1 MHNQAHPDPEQL
13 DRLRAGLLD
22 EHPDEKAAMEQ
33 HLNECSTC
41 RAQDEGWAQLGTPQL
56 DTHLSRDALQRDLLQ
71 ARRVALASH
80 RHSSRARTF
89 TPYATAAALLVAV
102 TIGLWTIQ
110 PGDES
115 RPLLTAQSI
124 EAIPDTYEDLDFY
137 LWLANQA
144 DTGSDDNHG
153 NPNNT

>member
-41 RAQDEGWAQLGTPQL
+41 RAQNEGWTQLGTTQ
-56 DTHLSRDALQRDLLQ
+56 LSRDALQRDLLQ
-71 ARRVALASH
+71 ARRVALANH
-80 RHSSRARTF
+80 RHSRSRSF

-115 RPLLTAQSI
+115 RTLLTAQSI

-144 DTGSDDNHG
+144 DTGSGDDHG
-153 NPNNT
+153 NPNKT